1 MSIHKMNAAGMLL
14 YAGLLVGLLAGCQ
27 KKEEAA
33 DAGSAEKL
41 GRKIDQAA
49 AQGAIELHKMGEQA
63 GKALEKAGEKLQGKS
78 DDAKP
83 DDGKAAEKK

>member
-1 MSIHKMNAAGMLL
+1 MRIHKINAVRMFVLASLSVAM
-14 YAGLLVGLLAGCQ
+14 LAGCEKQ
-27 KKEEAA
+27 E
-33 DAGSAEKL
+33 AGSAEQL

-78 DDAKP
+78 EEAKLE
-83 DDGKAAEKK
+83 GKKQEDKK